1 MIFKLI
7 IEKVVLLIVIKIIKV
22 LVDYGYYYD
31 YVILELVFVF
41 SIKLRG
47 DVELKIV

>member
-7 IEKVVLLIVIKIIKV
+7 IEKVVLIIVIKIVKV
-22 LVDYGYYYD
+22 LVDYGNYYD
-31 YVILELVFVF
+31 YVIFELIFVL